1 MYSKQEASVIRKK
14 FWTTLGRYLQPVPNA
29 EGENINWLNY
39 KTGVK
44 DIFFRMDV
52 DGSTA
57 QIAIEIK
64 HIPNSAANEYY
75 ATFINMRS
83 VLEDTL
89 GETWEW
95 QADAQDEFGAGFSRI
110 YTTISGVNIFKEADW
125 PVIISFLKP
134 RMIALDAFWLQV
146 KDVFS

>member
-14 FWTTLGRYLQPVPNA
+14 FWTTLGRYLQPVPNG

-52 DGSTA
+52 DASTA

-64 HIPNSAANEYY
+64 HTPNSAANEYY
-75 ATFINMRS
+75 ATFINMRA
-83 VLEDTL
+83 VLEDAL
-89 GETWEW
+89 GETWQW

-110 YTTISGVNIFKEADW
+110 YTTIAGVNIFKEADW

-134 RMIALDAFWLQV
+134 RMIALDVFWVQV